1 MARVRAHMH
10 AHARTHAR
18 SRWAQVN
25 VVRSA
30 AAEAALVALGAE
42 HVVNTS
48 KPACVP
54 TLLSYQSSAALPAI
68 IARAVRSY
76 VRNGQAA

>member
-1 MARVRAHMH
+1 V
-10 AHARTHAR
+10 R

-54 TLLSYQSSAALPAI
+54 TLLSQQSSAACDHC
-68 IARAVRSY
+68 ARSALVC
-76 VRNGQAA
+76 A

>member
-1 MARVRAHMH
+1 MHTRARAHVRTHTCMH
-10 AHARTHAR
+10 THARTHVR

-54 TLLSYQSSAALPAI
+54 TLLS
-68 IARAVRSY
+68 
-76 VRNGQAA
+76 

>member
-1 MARVRAHMH
+1 MH
-10 AHARTHAR
+10 TRARTHVR

-54 TLLSYQSSAALPAI
+54 TLLS
-68 IARAVRSY
+68 
-76 VRNGQAA
+76 